1 LRPAY
6 RAGAEPGPNQRLKT
20 PARFLLSVAAALAL
34 LAALAYWGDVDPA
47 EMAATLRRLPVATWL
62 TALAVHCGIYAARAL
77 RFQVLIPRGE
87 RPHFPA
93 MLAIG
98 AAHNMASYVLPAKS
112 GEATL
117 LLYARGVSGVST
129 GAALASLLVSRA
141 LDLMALAAGLAIV
154 TVYLSLGESWQ
165 ASQAAG
171 MTAGA
176 VLLAATLVFFVA
188 SARGEWLVGLIGW
201 SLRLV
206 RLDRLSAGRRLA
218 TLGTGL
224 ADALRMTRGGGRLR
238 TAGALSVLM
247 WLGVF
252 LFYVVLARGFGMPD
266 RIGLAETAF
275 GSGLAIMTNVLPIN
289 ALAGFGT
296 QETGWVL
303 GFGLL
308 GIEGDLAFSTGVGV
322 HLVQLVDVLLLGLL
336 GHLGMGLL
344 PGARGKADVG

>member
-1 LRPAY
+1 M
-6 RAGAEPGPNQRLKT
+6 KT
-20 PARFLLSVAAALAL
+20 PVRFLFSVAAALAL
-34 LAALAYWGDVDPA
+34 LAALAYWGDVKPA
-47 EMAATLRRLPVATWL
+47 EVVETARRLPLSTWL
-62 TALAVHCGIYAARAL
+62 AALAVHCGIYVARAL
-77 RFQVLIPRGE
+77 RFQVLMPRVE
-87 RPHFPA
+87 RPGFPA

-117 LLYARGVSGVST
+117 VLYARGVSGVST
-129 GAALASLLVSRA
+129 GAALAALLVSRA
-141 LDLMALAAGLAIV
+141 LDLMALAAALAAA
-154 TVYLSLGESWQ
+154 TVYLSLGEQWQ
-165 ASQAAG
+165 ASRAAG
-171 MTAGA
+171 LTAGA

-188 SARGEWLVGLIGW
+188 SARGEWLAGLIGGT
-201 SLRLV
+201 LRFL

-218 TLGTGL
+218 SMAAGLTG
-224 ADALRMTRGGGRLR
+224 ALMLTRGGGRLR
-238 TAGALSVLM
+238 TAGALSMLM

-252 LFYVVLARGFGMPD
+252 SFYVILARGFGMPE
-266 RIGLAETAF
+266 RIGLVETAF

-308 GIEGDLAFSTGVGV
+308 GIEGDTAFSTGVGV
-322 HLVQLVDVLLLGLL
+322 HLVQLVNVLLLGVL

-344 PGARGKADVG
+344 PGARRGPDVE